1 MTAAFTADAAR
12 ALGGPEWLV
21 RRRLAAA
28 ERLGSITWPTPSE
41 EIWRYSRIDQL
52 DLDRFRPYAA
62 EELGAPGDE
71 RAPGGGPWAAEA
83 GKHAGMIVVRDGR
96 VVHHEIDPALEAKG
110 VRACGIAT
118 CEDEVVR
125 QLLGRASDAT
135 ADAFTTLHDAFL

>member
-1 MTAAFTADAAR
+1 MTVAFTADAAR

-21 RRRLAAA
+21 RRRVAAV
-28 ERLGSITWPTPSE
+28 ERLASVTWPTPAE

-52 DLDRFRPYAA
+52 DLERYRPFEPA
-62 EELGAPGDE
+62 ELGAAGDE

-96 VVHHEIDPALEAKG
+96 VVHHELDAGLEAKG

-118 CEDEVVR
+118 CEDDLVAE
-125 QLLGRASDAT
+125 LLGRAS
-135 ADAFTTLHDAFL
+135 